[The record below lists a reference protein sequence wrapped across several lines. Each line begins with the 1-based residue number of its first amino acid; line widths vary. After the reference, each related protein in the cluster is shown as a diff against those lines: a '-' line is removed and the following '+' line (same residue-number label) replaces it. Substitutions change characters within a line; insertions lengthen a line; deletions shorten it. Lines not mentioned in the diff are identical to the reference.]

1 MVVDEVPTT
10 PVQLLTFLPMVLL
23 PARLVVETTPQLH
36 LRVEPLR
43 PARPVKVMLVDVA
56 TTKAHGLRVVVVV
69 PDLPVA
75 MPLLLQPVLVVPV
88 PQLAGLPLP
97 PKPRY
102 L

>member
-1 MVVDEVPTT
+1 
-10 PVQLLTFLPMVLL
+10 MVLL
-23 PARLVVETTPQLH
+23 PDLLVVETTPQLH

-43 PARPVKVMLVDVA
+43 PARPVKVMLEDVA

-69 PDLPVA
+69 PGPPVA
-75 MPLLLQPVLVVPV
+75 MPLPRQQVRVVQAHP
-88 PQLAGLPLP
+88 LAGSRLL